1 MNWSDLPRD
10 PSPRLL
16 RQFAALWLV
25 FFGGTAAWQG
35 AVRGRVELAVV
46 LAVLAVTVGPLGL
59 VKPRAVRPIFVGWM
73 VLVFPLNWLV
83 SHLLLGLI
91 YYGLFT
97 PTGLL
102 FRLMGRDVLLRKR
115 PADRT
120 TYWSPK
126 PQPEDV
132 RRYFSQF

>member
-16 RQFAALWLV
+16 RQFAALCLV
-25 FFGGTAAWQG
+25 FFGGAAVWQG
-35 AVRGRVELAVV
+35 AVRGRVELA
-46 LAVLAVTVGPLGL
+46 AVLAALAVTIGPLGL
-59 VKPRAVRPIFVGWM
+59 VKPRAVRPIFVGWV

-83 SHLLLGLI
+83 SHLFLGLI

-102 FRLMGRDVLLRKR
+102 FRLMGRDVLLRQR
-115 PADRT
+115 PSDRP

-126 PQPEDV
+126 PQPDDV